1 MENEIKNVKDLPL
14 LERPRER
21 LIRDGA
27 ATLSNMEL
35 IAILLGSGSQAV
47 PLMTICM
54 ELIAAVN
61 NDAEKLSNLSL
72 EQLEQI
78 KGIGK
83 FKGMTLIAA
92 FELGRRSLKPGA
104 PLSLKEDETVK
115 SFISPYFIDTATLQ
129 YHLVLMN
136 HRQELLATSE
146 IIVED
151 GQLPTLK
158 PIIKLCLEAGAS
170 SIMICRNEVKLSDK
184 YLNKE
189 KAFVIQLDAAAA
201 MLKIKMRGLLIV

>member
-14 LERPRER
+14 LDRPRER
-21 LIRDGA
+21 LLRDGA

-35 IAILLGSGSQAV
+35 IAVLLGSGSQAV
-47 PLMTICM
+47 PLMTICI
-54 ELIAAVN
+54 ELIATVN
-61 NDAEKLSNLSL
+61 NDAEKLGNLTL
-72 EQLEQI
+72 QQLEQI

-83 FKGMTLIAA
+83 FKAMTLIAA
-92 FELGRRSLKPGA
+92 FELGRRSMKPGA
-104 PLSLKEDETVK
+104 PLSLKEDETVRL
-115 SFISPYFIDTATLQ
+115 FISSYFFDPTILQ

-146 IIVED
+146 ILVED
-151 GQLPTLK
+151 GQPPTLK
-158 PIIKLCLEAGAS
+158 PIIKICLEAGAAA
-170 SIMICRNEVKLSDK
+170 IIICRNEVELTEK
-184 YLNKE
+184 YKNKE

>member
-1 MENEIKNVKDLPL
+1 MEDQTINIKDLPL
-14 LERPRER
+14 PERPRER
-21 LIRDGA
+21 LLRDGA
-27 ATLSNMEL
+27 VTLSNMEL
-35 IAILLGSGSQAV
+35 VAILLGSGSQTV
-47 PLMTICM
+47 PLMSICR
-54 ELIAAVN
+54 ELISKVN

-83 FKGMTLIAA
+83 FKGITLIAA
-92 FELGRRSLKPGA
+92 FELGRRSMKPGA

-115 SFISPYFIDTATLQ
+115 SFIIPCFCDTTTLQ
-129 YHLVLMN
+129 YHIVSMN

-146 IIVED
+146 IIVEE
-151 GQLPTLK
+151 GQLPMLK
-158 PIIKLCLEAGAS
+158 PIIKLCLEAGAAS
-170 SIMICRNEVKLSDK
+170 MMICRNEVKLSDK

-201 MLKIKMRGLLIV
+201 ILKIKMRGLLIV

>member
-1 MENEIKNVKDLPL
+1 MENEIKNLKDLPIL
-14 LERPRER
+14 DRPRER
-21 LIRDGA
+21 LLRDGA

-35 IAILLGSGSQAV
+35 IAVLLGSGSQAV
-47 PLMTICM
+47 PLMTICI
-54 ELIAAVN
+54 ELIATVN

-72 EQLEQI
+72 QQLEQI

-92 FELGRRSLKPGA
+92 FELGRRSMKPGA
-104 PLSLKEDETVK
+104 ALSLKEDDDVRT
-115 SFISPYFIDTATLQ
+115 FISPYFFDPEILQ
-129 YHLVLMN
+129 YQLILMN

-146 IIVED
+146 ILSEN

-158 PIIKLCLEAGAS
+158 SIVKLSLEAGAS
-170 SIMICRNEVKLSDK
+170 SIIICRNEIKLTEK
-184 YLNKE
+184 YINKE

-201 MLKIKMRGLLIV
+201 MLKIKMRGLLVV

>member
-1 MENEIKNVKDLPL
+1 MEDQTRNVKDLPL
-14 LERPRER
+14 PERPRER
-21 LIRDGA
+21 LLRDGA

-35 IAILLGSGSQAV
+35 VAILLGSGSQTF
-47 PLMTICM
+47 PLMSICR
-54 ELIAAVN
+54 ELISTVN

-104 PLSLKEDETVK
+104 PLSLKGDDTVR
-115 SFISPYFIDTATLQ
+115 SFILPYFDNPPALQ
-129 YHLVLMN
+129 YYLVLMN

-146 IIVED
+146 IIIEE
-151 GQLPTLK
+151 GHLPMLK

-170 SIMICRNEVKLSDK
+170 SIIICRNEVELPGK
-184 YLNKE
+184 YLNRE